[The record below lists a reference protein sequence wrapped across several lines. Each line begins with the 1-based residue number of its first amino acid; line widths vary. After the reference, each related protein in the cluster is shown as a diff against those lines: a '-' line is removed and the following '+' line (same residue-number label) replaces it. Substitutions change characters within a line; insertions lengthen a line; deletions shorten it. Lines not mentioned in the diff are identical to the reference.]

1 MICAADP
8 PRRLKPRIEPK
19 RRDAALFFGR
29 RCISQPSA
37 RSVERTDDEPCF
49 IGAVRKQANQPPHN
63 PVTPKERD
71 IIMTIVKSL
80 PSLLAAAAL
89 CAISAGVAAQTID
102 IKCETRSNR
111 SKASVDGKNLVPA
124 NYSAVLTSGSN
135 EAQSPYQASIGDE
148 AEFDFDSNR
157 GDIADGATPI
167 SPNFIK
173 RNRVKAA
180 ILDVNGN
187 VVVRGS
193 AICRQR

>member
-1 MICAADP
+1 MRRFFLVRVVFRSRLHALLNVPAANP
-8 PRRLKPRIEPK
+8 E
-19 RRDAALFFGR
+19 
-29 RCISQPSA
+29 
-37 RSVERTDDEPCF
+37 
-49 IGAVRKQANQPPHN
+49 IGAVRNQVSPLTTF
-63 PVTPKERD
+63 VTLKERD

-111 SKASVDGKNLVPA
+111 SKASVDGKNLA
-124 NYSAVLTSGSN
+124 QGNYSAVLTSGAN
-135 EAQSPYQASIGDE
+135 QAQSPYQASVGDE

-157 GDIADGATPI
+157 GDIAEGATPI
-167 SPNFIK
+167 APNFIK
-173 RNRVKAA
+173 RNRVKGA

-193 AICRQR
+193 AICRDR